1 MFGPF
6 RKEKPLQGFMGLGG
20 GAAAISKSSS
30 AGFTPAPGIDASGG
44 YVNQWQS
51 PPGTCYRS
59 HIFTSPGTFT
69 VTAASTDPT
78 VPSDCQYFVC
88 GGGGGGGQGGPGP
101 TTTNGGGGGGA
112 GGCRTNFP
120 GHPKASPATYT
131 LAAGTYTV
139 TVGRG
144 GNQRDGSDPTGQATG
159 GDSEF
164 YPDPVSYPN
173 TAFIRGSG
181 GGGGGYAWDS
191 PTTPA
196 TGVDGGSGGGGG
208 AKSGPGTVA
217 GGSALTDP
225 NHPASQGSAGGYGH
239 HNPGVS
245 IGFGGGGGWKED
257 GRDIGSGSEG
267 GKGGQGLEMPD
278 DMWGPIGP
286 MNFGAQGNPTQPAS
300 CFAGGGG
307 GGGGANAGGR
317 GGDGPPSSG
326 DGTTAGYA
334 GAGSGSSGPSA
345 NSAIIA
351 SGTPGTGGGG
361 GGGGH
366 PSNMAGKGGDGIIMI
381 RYQIGSPTS
390 TAKATGGVIS
400 YTPTHT
406 IHAFTGTGTFVAP
419 GPFSETLEYVIV
431 GGGGAG
437 GYHNGGGGGAGA
449 YKTGTTPISGP
460 STTTVTVG
468 AGGWGAYQG
477 PPSNLNPEGYGSQ
490 SAFGPIQVGG
500 GGVGSSE
507 STAGGDYPGPAP
519 EGGSGGGAGRGYPG
533 GKLGGSG
540 GALGNN
546 GGKSAG
552 YPGTDHSATAGGGG
566 SGAVGQDAS
575 TSTPQGGFGGQGTQI
590 PSTFRAG
597 NAVFGAPGPGGATG
611 YVCGGGGGA
620 SGHPTAGSSDQGFG
634 GSYDGSS
641 EIPGGP
647 YAGGGNGN
655 YRTSS
660 PNPQVTPGGANTGG
674 GGGGGT
680 DTPTGHGA
688 GGLKSGGNG
697 GSGLILVAYPS

>member
-6 RKEKPLQGFMGLGG
+6 RKEKPLQGFMGFGG

-30 AGFTPAPGIDASGG
+30 GPSFEPAPGIDASGG

-101 TTTNGGGGGGA
+101 TTTNGGAGGGG
-112 GGCRTNFP
+112 GGCRTNYP
-120 GHPKASPATYT
+120 GQPKASPQTYT

-144 GNQRDGSDPTGQATG
+144 GNQRDGSDPTNQATG

-164 YPDPVSYPN
+164 YPAPVSYPN

-196 TGVDGGSGGGGG
+196 TGVPGGSAGGGG

-225 NHPASQGSAGGYGH
+225 NHPESQGYPGGYGH

-326 DGTTAGYA
+326 DGTTAGYS
-334 GAGSGSSGPSA
+334 GAGSGSSGPTA
-345 NSAIIA
+345 NPAIIA

-366 PSNMAGKGGDGIIMI
+366 PSNMAGKGGDGIVMI

-468 AGGWGAYQG
+468 PGGWGAFQG
-477 PPSNLNPEGYGSQ
+477 PTSTLNPAGYGSQ
-490 SAFGPIQVGG
+490 SSFGPIQVGG
-500 GGVGSSE
+500 GGVGASE
-507 STAGGDYPGPAP
+507 STNGGDAPGPAP
-519 EGGSGGGAGRGYPG
+519 EGGSGGGASRGAPG
-533 GKLGGSG
+533 ASNTQGGSSG
-540 GALGNN
+540 SLGNDGGNSNPPGADTAN
-546 GGKSAG
+546 G
-552 YPGTDHSATAGGGG
+552 AGGGG
-566 SGAVGQDAS
+566 AGAAGSNAATDI
-575 TSTPQGGFGGQGTQI
+575 GGAGGIGVQI
-590 PSTFRAG
+590 PSTFTSG
-597 NAVFGAPGPGGATG
+597 PAVFGAPGPGSSTG
-611 YVCGGGGGA
+611 WVCGGGGGA
-620 SGHPTAGSSDQGFG
+620 TNHPTAPNPNVASGGYGGG
-634 GSYDGSS
+634 GSGQYKG
-641 EIPGGP
+641 
-647 YAGGGNGN
+647 A
-655 YRTSS
+655 S
-660 PNPQVTPGGANTGG
+660 PNPASQPGAANTGG
-674 GGGGGT
+674 GGGGGG

-688 GGLKSGGNG
+688 GGLKTGGNG